1 MAQLTLIKVVKKNP
15 ITKQTKWYLQKSTY
29 SLIGNDALIAR
40 IAQNTALPASVINAA
55 TSAIF
60 DSVAN
65 FCANGHSVQFG
76 TMMSIRP
83 VIQSQGVT
91 SMDLV
96 NAKQVKAIQLRVY
109 WGNDLR
115 PLQEPENYTFV
126 TAELQNSEPPGDE

>member
-1 MAQLTLIKVVKKNP
+1 MAQLTLVKVVKKNP

-29 SLIGNDALIAR
+29 SLIDNDALIAR
-40 IAQNTALPASVINAA
+40 IAQNTALPASVVNAA

-76 TMMSIRP
+76 SMMSIRP
-83 VIQSQGVT
+83 VIQSTGVT
-91 SMDLV
+91 SLDLV
-96 NAKQVKAIQLRVY
+96 NAGQVKAIQLRVY

-115 PLQEPENYTFV
+115 HLQAPENYTFV
-126 TAELQNSEPPGDE
+126 TAELAEQSEEGGG